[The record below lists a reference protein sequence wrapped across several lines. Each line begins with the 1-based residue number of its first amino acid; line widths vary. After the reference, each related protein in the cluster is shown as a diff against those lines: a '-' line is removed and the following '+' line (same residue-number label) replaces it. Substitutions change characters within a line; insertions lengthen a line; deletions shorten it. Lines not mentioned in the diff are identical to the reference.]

1 MAISEIIKDIDY
13 DLPDD
18 IYHQTN
24 ELGNRAYVKY
34 KGPSKI
40 HVWINS
46 ITNKI
51 QGIEIAPQGEM
62 MFNGEMPLPQGDH
75 YLVEVDAEEDMTQA
89 VVCAMF
95 GGVDPLSIPDVEET
109 VLGQTSTYVRDK
121 YPLPD
126 HTYER
131 DEIEYSPT
139 SDSFIT
145 PFPWRKPITT
155 WPEKLEVRD
164 RALANSDRLN
174 SEDLPSGAKTLVQ
187 NYQKYL
193 RDITETVGVA
203 WTATVPTGGTGYAV
217 GDVLLVQDPKY
228 KNTNVVDEV
237 KITVTAKSGTGA
249 ITGFSVENKRAL
261 YHPEAATH
269 TDCFF
274 VTNGSG
280 TGAKVTL
287 TKVKQVDPWKV
298 EWQDQPLLTIHG
310 EGNKLARK
318 DDDIV
323 TNTEDAKVRAAAE
336 ATFNPAH
343 ELAVE

>member
-24 ELGNRAYVKY
+24 ELGKRAYVKY

-51 QGIEIAPQGEM
+51 QGIETAPQGEM
-62 MFNGEMPLPQGDH
+62 LFNGEMPLPQGDH

-89 VVCAMF
+89 IVCAMF

-109 VLGQTSTYVRDK
+109 VPGQTSTYVRDK
-121 YPLPD
+121 YPIPD

-145 PFPWRKPITT
+145 PFPWRKPIMT
-155 WPEKLEVRD
+155 WTEKLKGRD

-174 SEDLPSGAKTLVQ
+174 SEDLPSGAKTLVE

-193 RDITETVGVA
+193 ASGQGPYYGYLLQNVFVYDHFAWEFSDYIKNMVIGTERESEERYERRRT
-203 WTATVPTGGTGYAV
+203 
-217 GDVLLVQDPKY
+217 
-228 KNTNVVDEV
+228 
-237 KITVTAKSGTGA
+237 
-249 ITGFSVENKRAL
+249 
-261 YHPEAATH
+261 
-269 TDCFF
+269 
-274 VTNGSG
+274 
-280 TGAKVTL
+280 
-287 TKVKQVDPWKV
+287 
-298 EWQDQPLLTIHG
+298 
-310 EGNKLARK
+310 RK
-318 DDDIV
+318 
-323 TNTEDAKVRAAAE
+323 
-336 ATFNPAH
+336 
-343 ELAVE
+343 